1 MRESS
6 EDLRPQPQ
14 RLRRCRMRPVKKG
27 TGFFL
32 LIFKRGESVMV
43 FSSASF
49 LIFFLPCLL
58 VLYFLVPRRCRY
70 LRNLVLLAFSLAFYA
85 CGGPKFLLLMLLSIA
100 INYAGGLL
108 AGPAHRPRTR
118 RLGMTLAVVLGL
130 ALLGWFKYAGFF
142 GEMLHAL
149 LPVVPVPQVTL
160 PIGISFFTF
169 QGLSYVIDV
178 YRGDAAVQRD
188 PLKLA
193 LYIAFFPQLVAGPI
207 VRYTTVAEE
216 IDERHESV
224 SEFSAGAV
232 RFLFGLGKKMLLA
245 NAVARIADAAF
256 AAVMPSVLFAWL
268 GAVAYTFQIYFD
280 FSAYSDMAIGLG
292 RMFGFHFLENF
303 NYPYVARS
311 VTEFWRRWHI
321 SLSTWFRDYVYI
333 PLGGNRVSKTKWLR
347 NILIVWL
354 LTGLW
359 HGAAW
364 NFVLWG
370 LFFAV
375 FLTAEKLW
383 YGRALAKTRVFK
395 HIYVLLLVIV
405 SFVLF
410 DANSVGEA
418 AAAIGG
424 LFGAAGVSAVNPISL
439 YYLRSFAVVFLIGI
453 VGATPLPKRIVEQ
466 LGSTRAGAMVVDV
479 LEPLVLVSVLAV
491 STGYLVD
498 GSFNPFLY
506 FRF

>member
-14 RLRRCRMRPVKKG
+14 RSRRCRMRPVKKG

-70 LRNLVLLAFSLAFYA
+70 LRNLILLAFSLAFYA
-85 CGGPKFLLLMLLSIA
+85 CGGPKFLLLMLLSIV
-100 INYAGGLL
+100 INYVGGLL

-178 YRGDAAVQRD
+178 YRGDAEAERSLLD
-188 PLKLA
+188 YA
-193 LYIAFFPQLVAGPI
+193 AFQAMFPQLVMGPI
-207 VRYTTVAEE
+207 LRLRDVSAELHTKRPFSRAAVE
-216 IDERHESV
+216 SGFSLFVVGLGCKVVLADQLASLWTALERIG
-224 SEFSAGAV
+224 FAYLSAPLAWFGAV
-232 RFLFGLGKKMLLA
+232 GYSLQLYYDFAGYSLMAMGLARMLGFVIPR
-245 NAVARIADAAF
+245 N
-256 AAVMPSVLFAWL
+256 
-268 GAVAYTFQIYFD
+268 FD
-280 FSAYSDMAIGLG
+280 L
-292 RMFGFHFLENF
+292 
-303 NYPYVARS
+303 PYCSRS
-311 VTEFWRRWHI
+311 ISEFWRRWHI
-321 SLSTWFRDYVYI
+321 TLGIWFRDYLYI
-333 PLGGNRVSKTKWLR
+333 PLGGSR
-347 NILIVWL
+347 NGKRRLLLSLFVVWT

-370 LFFAV
+370 LVLFVFIALEKFCIGSFLERHRFLSRLYFLFLIPQTWVVFRISDLGELGDYFSRLYPFLSSGESVFAGDLLRQLESYWWLFALGILLATPWPRRFYEKYRATPLVWLPLFAV
-375 FLTAEKLW
+375 FWLC
-383 YGRALAKTRVFK
+383 
-395 HIYVLLLVIV
+395 
-405 SFVLF
+405 
-410 DANSVGEA
+410 
-418 AAAIGG
+418 
-424 LFGAAGVSAVNPISL
+424 L
-439 YYLRSFAVVFLIGI
+439 YLI
-453 VGATPLPKRIVEQ
+453 AT
-466 LGSTRAGAMVVDV
+466 G
-479 LEPLVLVSVLAV
+479 
-491 STGYLVD
+491 TG
-498 GSFNPFLY
+498 NPFLY
-506 FRF
+506 ARF

>member
-216 IDERHESV
+216 IDERHESL

-280 FSAYSDMAIGLG
+280 FSGYSDMAIGLG
-292 RMFGFHFLENF
+292 RIFGFHFNENF
-303 NYPYVARS
+303 DHPYCADS
-311 VTEFWRRWHI
+311 VGTFWRRWHM
-321 SLSTWFRDYVYI
+321 SLTSWFRDYLYI
-333 PLGGNRVSKTKWLR
+333 PLGGNRGGTARTIR
-347 NILIVWL
+347 NLLIVWFC
-354 LTGLW
+354 TGFW
-359 HGAAW
+359 HGASW
-364 NFVLWG
+364 NFILWG
-370 LFFAV
+370 LYFAAW
-375 FLTAEKLW
+375 LILE
-383 YGRALAKTRVFK
+383 R
-395 HIYVLLLVIV
+395 YVLRGVLEKTPAILKHLYTLIV
-405 SFVLF
+405 VFV
-410 DANSVGEA
+410 GW
-418 AAAIGG
+418 G
-424 LFGAAGVSAVNPISL
+424 LFAMVDLGVCGDYLAACFGGAPLWSGADL
-439 YYLRSFAVVFLIGI
+439 FRLRSYAVTLAVLVLASTALGQRLWAKLPRQAEQL
-453 VGATPLPKRIVEQ
+453 ATPVLMG
-466 LGSTRAGAMVVDV
+466 LSLVVCT
-479 LEPLVLVSVLAV
+479 A
-491 STGYLVD
+491 YLVD
-498 GSFNPFLY
+498 GSYNPFLY